1 MRTIWNL
8 TLIAGLSGA
17 ALAGAN
23 PTIVLDDFASEPN
36 TQAGGPR
43 TVSSVIFSNPFG
55 QSADFNVD
63 TGFSF
68 DGINGAAIFNSGIGV
83 KQEGRILWDNNGAG
97 LGLNAAA
104 LGLLG
109 FELDFLM
116 IDLDFTY
123 IIEVSSADGGLS
135 RFGSF
140 SAGGARTES
149 LSLGEFDVFGD
160 FDATAINSVV
170 IIFNVSDEATASLDF
185 ILTEFRAVV
194 PGPGSLAL
202 LGLGGLAAVRRRR

>member
-1 MRTIWNL
+1 MRKAL
-8 TLIAGLSGA
+8 TLTIIAGLTGSA
-17 ALAGAN
+17 VAGGN

-43 TVSSVIFSNPFG
+43 TVSSQIFDNPFG
-55 QSADFNVD
+55 QSGDFNVD

-68 DGINGAAIFNSGIGV
+68 DGINGAVIFNSGIGV
-83 KQEGRILWDNNGAG
+83 RQEGRILWDNNGAG

-109 FELDFLM
+109 FQLDFLM
-116 IDLDFTY
+116 IDQDFTY
-123 IIEVSSADGGLS
+123 IIEVSSAGGALS

-140 SAGGARTES
+140 AAGGARTES
-149 LSLGEFDVFGD
+149 LSLGDFDLFGD
-160 FDATAINSVV
+160 FDATAVDSVV
-170 IIFNVSDEATASLDF
+170 IIFNVSDETTASLDF

-194 PGPGSLAL
+194 PTPGSMAM
-202 LGLGGLAAVRRRR
+202 LGLGGLLIARRRR

>member
-1 MRTIWNL
+1 MRTTCSLI
-8 TLIAGLSGA
+8 LIAGLSGTA
-17 ALAGAN
+17 IAGIN

-43 TVSSVIFSNPFG
+43 SVSSNVFDNPFG
-55 QSADFNVD
+55 QPADFLVD

-83 KQEGRILWDNNGAG
+83 RQEGRILWDNNGAG

-116 IDLDFTY
+116 IDQDFTY
-123 IIEVSSADGGLS
+123 IIEVSSANGALS

-140 SAGGARTES
+140 SAGGSRTES
-149 LSLGEFDVFGD
+149 LALGDFDVFGD
-160 FDATAINSVV
+160 FDATAVDSVL

-185 ILTEFRAVV
+185 IVTEFRAVV
-194 PGPGSLAL
+194 PTPGSIAM
-202 LGLGGLAAVRRRR
+202 LGLGGLLAARRRR